1 MCVQKIL
8 NRKKVHLEV
17 REHLHPGEANVQC
30 TLRGP
35 GILLGIFWLRVKNFY
50 MPFTFRNLSDNIKT
64 MKRNPMFSI
73 RVMLDFSRI
82 HSEFNF
88 HLVINDNTASP
99 AFRLFKTYLN
109 EYKSIKNIF
118 HNSIMVKENWLCCSN
133 NNNKQPI
140 WYLRCLGWPLS
151 PLFVHHFFLWLQY
164 DCQQDVSLRASSPG
178 RSSGGV
184 GKGRRAC
191 NYVSGIWIPP
201 PFPLWLPVDW
211 MKNPIEE

>member
-50 MPFTFRNLSDNIKT
+50 MPFTVRNLSDNIKT

-73 RVMLDFSRI
+73 PVMLDFSRI
-82 HSEFNF
+82 HAEFNF

-133 NNNKQPI
+133 NNNKQPF

-151 PLFVHHFFLWLQY
+151 PLFVHLFFYDYSMTASKMLACEQALQGALVAGWGKEGELVTTSLEFEFHLHFPCGSQSTEWKIL
-164 DCQQDVSLRASSPG
+164 
-178 RSSGGV
+178 
-184 GKGRRAC
+184 
-191 NYVSGIWIPP
+191 
-201 PFPLWLPVDW
+201 
-211 MKNPIEE
+211 